1 MFDLLGL
8 GMLDNY
14 EERKIDCYKDEKT
27 GLCVDTCMVTD
38 SEKDYETGIE
48 HPQYND
54 GDWVIVELY
63 DTKEKAQEEHNIWV
77 KRMTGKK
84 LPEQLKDVSTAEIA
98 KLRDIGG
105 KDWRKYKSQ
114 KGE

>member
-1 MFDLLGL
+1 MFDFLD
-8 GMLDNY
+8 MADNY
-14 EERKIDCYKDEKT
+14 EERKVNCYRDKEV

-38 SEKDYETGIE
+38 SEKDYETAIG

-54 GDWVIVELY
+54 GKWVIVELY
-63 DTKEKAQEEHNIWV
+63 NTKEETQEGHNIWV

-98 KLRDIGG
+98 KLCDIVG

-114 KGE
+114 KGEIV